1 MPNRNRP
8 FSGFRHDLDV
18 LAGFDGVISLKVV
31 GDYATRVPLAH
42 FHPLRRPALSAR
54 FLVFK

>member
-18 LAGFDGVISLKVV
+18 LAGLDGVISLKVA
-31 GDYATRVPLAH
+31 GDYATRVP
-42 FHPLRRPALSAR
+42 
-54 FLVFK
+54 